1 MTSYDVSAPPIIL
14 QESFSG
20 SSINKKFKVKL
31 EITLNQLKEL
41 KKEKILELLYFINE
55 NCSIVLENENSIDN
69 LSNVFKIHK
78 NELKNEYN
86 IMINNNINEIKDKN
100 VIDNSKDK
108 INHNI
113 KNPIICSAHKSQF
126 LNLSEYLTHCF
137 LTHKSFNCEYCGENF
152 DDFDKFNEHLLLM
165 KNKNNNVN
173 MNNDYSK
180 NSDNNNNTMII
191 AIIPK
196 ISKVYFN
203 F

>member
-1 MTSYDVSAPPIIL
+1 MEGHSAPPIIL

-41 KKEKILELLYFINE
+41 KKEKILELLYFIND

-69 LSNVFKIHK
+69 LSNVFTIHK

-86 IMINNNINEIKDKN
+86 IMINNNINETKENN

-108 INHNI
+108 ISHNI
-113 KNPIICSAHKSQF
+113 KNPIKCSAHKSQF
-126 LNLSEYLTHCF
+126 LNLNEYLTHCF
-137 LTHKSFNCEYCGENF
+137 LNHKTFKCEYCSENF

-165 KNKNNNVN
+165 KNKINNVN
-173 MNNDYSK
+173 INIDYSK
-180 NSDNNNNTMII
+180 NNEKNNNNNIEI
-191 AIIPK
+191 K
-196 ISKVYFN
+196 IQEELKN
-203 F
+203 R